1 MLFFFS
7 SDIGD
12 IMDIKEIVKESLR
25 EDIGSGDI
33 TTESLELV
41 KTITQ
46 ATMIAK
52 EDGVIAGLNIMHEVF
67 QQVDPEIKITLYKR
81 DGDKVGNKEPIAKLE
96 GNPASLLKGERVA
109 LNFLQRMS
117 GIATQTAKMVEQL
130 SETDAKLLDTR
141 KTTPM
146 LRQLEKYSVK
156 TGGGFNHRFGLYDM
170 IMLKEN
176 HIRAAGSIS
185 KAVKMVKKNNCSYK
199 IEVEVTNLEELKEAV
214 EANVDRV
221 MLDNMTT
228 AMMKEAVELYK
239 GKVELEASGN
249 VRLETIREIAETGV
263 DYISSGSMTHSYKSL
278 DISLLFREN

>member
-1 MLFFFS
+1 
-7 SDIGD
+7 
-12 IMDIKEIVKESLR
+12 MDIKELIKQSLL

-33 TTESLELV
+33 TTESLDLV

-46 ATMIAK
+46 ASMIAK
-52 EDGVIAGLNIMHEVF
+52 EDGVIAGLNIFYEVF
-67 QQVDPEIKITLYKR
+67 NQIDPDIKITFYKK
-81 DGDKVGNKEPIAKLE
+81 DGDKVTNKEPIAKLE

-109 LNFLQRMS
+109 LNFIQRMS
-117 GIATQTAKMVEQL
+117 GIASQTAKMVEKL
-130 SETDAKLLDTR
+130 SGTNAKLLDTR

-146 LRQLEKYSVK
+146 LRQLEKYAVK
-156 TGGGFNHRFGLYDM
+156 VGGGFNHRFGLYDM

-176 HIRAAGSIS
+176 HIRAAGSIT
-185 KAVKMVKKNNCSYK
+185 KAVQMVKKNNCTYK

-214 EANVDRV
+214 EVTVDRV
-221 MLDNMTT
+221 MLDNMSVET
-228 AMMKEAVELYK
+228 MKQAVELYK

>member
-1 MLFFFS
+1 
-7 SDIGD
+7 
-12 IMDIKEIVKESLR
+12 MDIKELVKQSLL

-33 TTESLELV
+33 TTDSLELV

-46 ATMIAK
+46 ATIVAK
-52 EDGVIAGLNIMHEVF
+52 EDGVIAGLNIFAEVF
-67 QQVDPEIKITLYKR
+67 KQVDPDINITLYKR
-81 DGDKVGNKEPIAKLE
+81 DGDKVHNKEEIAKLQ
-96 GNPASLLKGERVA
+96 GNPMSLLKGERVA
-109 LNFLQRMS
+109 LNFIQRMS
-117 GIATQTAKMVEQL
+117 GIASLTAKMVEQIAG
-130 SETDAKLLDTR
+130 THAKLLDTR

-146 LRQLEKYSVK
+146 LRSLEKYSVK
-156 TGGGFNHRFGLYDM
+156 VAGGYNHRFGLYDM

-185 KAVKMVKKNNCSYK
+185 KAVEMVKKNNCTYK

-214 EANVDRV
+214 EAKVDRV
-221 MLDNMTT
+221 MLDNMSLEK
-228 AMMKEAVELYK
+228 MKEAVELYH

-263 DYISSGSMTHSYKSL
+263 DFISSGAITHSYKSL

>member
-1 MLFFFS
+1 
-7 SDIGD
+7 
-12 IMDIKEIVKESLR
+12 MDIKELVKQSLL

-33 TTESLELV
+33 TTDSLELV

-46 ATMIAK
+46 ATIVAK
-52 EDGVIAGLNIMHEVF
+52 EDGVIAGLNIFAEVF
-67 QQVDPEIKITLYKR
+67 KQVDPDINITLYKR
-81 DGDKVGNKEPIAKLE
+81 DGDKVHNKEEIAKLQ
-96 GNPASLLKGERVA
+96 GNPMSLLKGERVA
-109 LNFLQRMS
+109 LNFIQRMS
-117 GIATQTAKMVEQL
+117 GIASLTAKMVEQIAG
-130 SETDAKLLDTR
+130 THAKLLDTR

-146 LRQLEKYSVK
+146 LRCLEKYSVK
-156 TGGGFNHRFGLYDM
+156 VAGGYNHRFGLYDM

-185 KAVKMVKKNNCSYK
+185 KAVEMVKKNNCTYK

-214 EANVDRV
+214 EAKVDRV
-221 MLDNMTT
+221 MLDNMSLEK
-228 AMMKEAVELYK
+228 MKEAVELYH

-263 DYISSGSMTHSYKSL
+263 DFISSGAITHSYKSL

>member
-1 MLFFFS
+1 M
-7 SDIGD
+7 GC
-12 IMDIKEIVKESLR
+12 IMDIKEIIKQSLM

-52 EDGVIAGLNIMHEVF
+52 EEGVIAGLNIFYEVYK
-67 QQVDPEIKITLYKR
+67 QVDPEMKITLYKR
-81 DGDKVGNKEPIAKLE
+81 DGDKVINKEPIAKLE

-117 GIATQTAKMVEQL
+117 GIASQTSKMVEQIAG
-130 SETDAKLLDTR
+130 TDARLLDTR
-141 KTTPM
+141 KTTPL

-156 TGGGFNHRFGLYDM
+156 IGGGFNHRFGLYDM

-176 HIRAAGSIS
+176 HIRAAGSIE
-185 KAVKMVKKNNCSYK
+185 KAVKVVKKNNCTYK

-214 EANVDRV
+214 EAQVDRV
-221 MLDNMTT
+221 MLDNMSLED
-228 AMMKEAVELYK
+228 MKQAVELYK

>member
-1 MLFFFS
+1 M
-7 SDIGD
+7 GC
-12 IMDIKEIVKESLR
+12 IMDIKEIIKQSLM

-52 EDGVIAGLNIMHEVF
+52 EEGVIAGLNIFYEVYK
-67 QQVDPEIKITLYKR
+67 QVDPEIKITLYKR
-81 DGDKVGNKEPIAKLE
+81 DGDKVINKEPIAKLE

-117 GIATQTAKMVEQL
+117 GIASQTSKMVEQIAG
-130 SETDAKLLDTR
+130 TDARLLDTR
-141 KTTPM
+141 KTTPL

-156 TGGGFNHRFGLYDM
+156 IGGGFNHRFGLYDM

-176 HIRAAGSIS
+176 HIRAAGSIE
-185 KAVKMVKKNNCSYK
+185 KAVKVVKKNNCTYK

-214 EANVDRV
+214 EAQVDRV
-221 MLDNMTT
+221 MLDNMSLED
-228 AMMKEAVELYK
+228 MKQAVELYK

>member
-1 MLFFFS
+1 M
-7 SDIGD
+7 GYK
-12 IMDIKEIVKESLR
+12 MDMKELIKLSLL

-41 KTITQ
+41 KTIIQ

-52 EDGVIAGLNIMHEVF
+52 EDGVIAGLNLFKEVF
-67 QQVDPEIKITLYKR
+67 KQVDSEVKITFYKR
-81 DGDKVGNKEPIAKLE
+81 DGDKVVNKEPIAKLE
-96 GNPASLLKGERVA
+96 GNPVSLLKGERVA
-109 LNFLQRMS
+109 LNFIQRMS

-130 SETDAKLLDTR
+130 AGTEARLLDTR

-146 LRQLEKYSVK
+146 LRQLEKYAVK
-156 TGGGFNHRFGLYDM
+156 VGGGFNHRFGLYDM

-176 HIRAAGSIS
+176 HIRSAGSIT
-185 KAVKMVKKNNCSYK
+185 KAVNMVKKHNCTYK

-221 MLDNMTT
+221 MLDNMTVKT
-228 AMMKEAVELYK
+228 MKKAVKLYK
-239 GKVELEASGN
+239 GQVELEASGN

-263 DYISSGSMTHSYKSL
+263 DYISCGAITHSYKSL

>member
-1 MLFFFS
+1 
-7 SDIGD
+7 
-12 IMDIKEIVKESLR
+12 MDIKEIIKQSLM

-52 EDGVIAGLNIMHEVF
+52 EEGVIAGLNIFYEVYK
-67 QQVDPEIKITLYKR
+67 QVDPEIKITLYKR
-81 DGDKVGNKEPIAKLE
+81 DGDKVINKEPIAKLE

-117 GIATQTAKMVEQL
+117 GIASQTSKMVEQIAG
-130 SETDAKLLDTR
+130 TDARLLDTR
-141 KTTPM
+141 KTTPL

-156 TGGGFNHRFGLYDM
+156 IGGGFNHRFGLYDM

-176 HIRAAGSIS
+176 HIRAAGSIE
-185 KAVKMVKKNNCSYK
+185 KAVKVVKKNNCTYK

-214 EANVDRV
+214 EAQVDRV
-221 MLDNMTT
+221 MLDNMSLED
-228 AMMKEAVELYK
+228 MKQAVELYK